1 MDIRKL
7 SLRSL
12 VFAAAAA
19 VPVATASA
27 AMATPAPLLGFNPA
41 PALITYHHP
50 QHAPAKC
57 KPFSTKNK
65 FSYGPNKPGQDWC
78 ITWCAPKETGRW
90 VQKGPKKWEWVVTA
104 YQGRHPVPVCK
115 SVVKTRRRR
124 SGTGTRLR
132 RTSTRLRRTLTPS
145 RRSTTR
151 SLASTGHTPA
161 GRHSDCLTGE
171 LSDLSHT
178 GPRYPA
184 R

>member
-1 MDIRKL
+1 MTIPMDIRKL

-27 AMATPAPLLGFNPA
+27 AMATPAPPLGFNPA
-41 PALITYHHP
+41 PALIAYHHP

-90 VQKGPKKWEWVVTA
+90 VQKGPKKWEWVVTV

-115 SVVKTRRRR
+115 PVVKTPPPPI
-124 SGTGTRLR
+124 RLR
-132 RTSTRLRRTLTPS
+132 HR
-145 RRSTTR
+145 
-151 SLASTGHTPA
+151 HPA
-161 GRHSDCLTGE
+161 PPHQ
-171 LSDLSHT
+171 
-178 GPRYPA
+178 YPA
-184 R
+184 PPNTNPLPPINNPFPGKHRAHPRRPA